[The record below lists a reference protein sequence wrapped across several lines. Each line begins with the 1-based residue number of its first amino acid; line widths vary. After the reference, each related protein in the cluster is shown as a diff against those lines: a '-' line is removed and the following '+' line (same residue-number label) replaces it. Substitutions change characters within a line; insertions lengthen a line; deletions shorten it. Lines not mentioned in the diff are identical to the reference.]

1 MSELIRLREISRIYK
16 NGKNEFEALKGVDLS
31 VKSGEYLSV
40 LGSSGSGKST
50 LMNIIGCLDRADGG
64 EYFLNGKDTARFSE
78 RELELLRCNT
88 IGFVFQRFCLFPS
101 LSAYENVEL
110 PLIYAKIPAN
120 LRKERVLTALNT
132 VGLIDKSK
140 NKPCQL
146 SGGQQQRVA
155 LARAIV
161 KNPPL
166 ILADEPTGNLDPD
179 MSDEISQVFEQL
191 HKSGKTIIL
200 ITHDKSVAE
209 KAQRRVIIENG
220 RLENCV

>member
-1 MSELIRLREISRIYK
+1 MISCISGLPGM
-16 NGKNEFEALKGVDLS
+16 GKNVYATYLAKKHFNKENNLLKRFIRR
-31 VKSGEYLSV
+31 VKHKELYINNVYSTYPIILNKKKIPFYSKHDYLS
-40 LGSSGSGKST
+40 
-50 LMNIIGCLDRADGG
+50 ADNAL
-64 EYFLNGKDTARFSE
+64 EKM
-78 RELELLRCNT
+78 ELSDLKKACYR
-88 IGFVFQRFCLFPS
+88 
-101 LSAYENVEL
+101 
-110 PLIYAKIPAN
+110 
-120 LRKERVLTALNT
+120 
-132 VGLIDKSK
+132 D
-140 NKPCQL
+140 L

>member
-1 MSELIRLREISRIYK
+1 MSELIKLRGISRIYK
-16 NGKNEFEALKGVDLS
+16 DGQNEFQALANINLT

-64 EYFLNGKDTARFSE
+64 EYFLSGKDTAKASE
-78 RELELLRCNT
+78 RELEQLRCNT
-88 IGFVFQRFCLFPS
+88 IGFVFQRFCLIPS
-101 LSAYENVEL
+101 LNTFENVEL

-120 LRKERVLTALNT
+120 VRRERVLSALET
-132 VGLIDKSK
+132 VGLLNKAQ

-146 SGGQQQRVA
+146 SGGQQQRAA

-179 MSDEISQVFEQL
+179 MSDEISQVFDRL

-200 ITHDKSVAE
+200 ITHDKSVACR
-209 KAQRRVIIENG
+209 AQHSVVIENG
-220 RLENCV
+220 TLKYCV

>member
-1 MSELIRLREISRIYK
+1 M
-16 NGKNEFEALKGVDLS
+16 ALD
-31 VKSGEYLSV
+31 
-40 LGSSGSGKST
+40 
-50 LMNIIGCLDRADGG
+50 
-64 EYFLNGKDTARFSE
+64 
-78 RELELLRCNT
+78 
-88 IGFVFQRFCLFPS
+88 
-101 LSAYENVEL
+101 
-110 PLIYAKIPAN
+110 
-120 LRKERVLTALNT
+120 T

-179 MSDEISQVFEQL
+179 MSDEISQVFDRL

-209 KAQRRVIIENG
+209 KAQRSIFIENG
-220 RLENCV
+220 MLKNFE

>member
-1 MSELIRLREISRIYK
+1 M
-16 NGKNEFEALKGVDLS
+16 
-31 VKSGEYLSV
+31 
-40 LGSSGSGKST
+40 
-50 LMNIIGCLDRADGG
+50 
-64 EYFLNGKDTARFSE
+64 
-78 RELELLRCNT
+78 
-88 IGFVFQRFCLFPS
+88 
-101 LSAYENVEL
+101 

-146 SGGQQQRVA
+146 SGGQQQMVA

-200 ITHDKSVAE
+200 ITHDKSVASR
-209 KAQRRVIIENG
+209 AQHSVVIENG
-220 RLENCV
+220 TLCYI